1 MEEEIA
7 MDTFIFQVVYF
18 IICCFVTFFVAFLIK
33 YGEDNLSVKEVLKDM
48 KYDIAEFYILVLIL
62 EFSNLTAFFITKSI
76 LN

>member
-1 MEEEIA
+1 
-7 MDTFIFQVVYF
+7 MDTFIFQAIYF

-33 YGEDNLSVKEVLKDM
+33 YGEDNRSVKEVLKNM

-62 EFSNLTAFFITKSI
+62 EFSNLTAFFITRSI

>member
-1 MEEEIA
+1 MEEAIA
-7 MDTFIFQVVYF
+7 MDTFIFQAIYF

-33 YGEDNLSVKEVLKDM
+33 YGEDNRSVKEVLKNM

-62 EFSNLTAFFITKSI
+62 EFSNLTAFFITRSI